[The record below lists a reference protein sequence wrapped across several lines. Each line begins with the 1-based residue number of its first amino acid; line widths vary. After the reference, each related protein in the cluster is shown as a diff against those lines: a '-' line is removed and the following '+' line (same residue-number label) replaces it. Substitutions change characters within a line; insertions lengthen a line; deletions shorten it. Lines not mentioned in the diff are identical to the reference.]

1 MNKMILRYL
10 SIIKMEKY
18 FLVKT
23 MEKKFLL
30 FQKLPDYIRK
40 MDGISVW
47 QMVEQNLIC
56 RLVHT
61 TSR

>member
-1 MNKMILRYL
+1 
-10 SIIKMEKY
+10 MEKY